1 MASDIMR
8 KYILEL
14 YEQCQPL
21 LERPETISEA
31 IEKLK
36 LIIKVDPNF
45 APANYSLG
53 YAYFIIQDF
62 EESLEYLKKAKE
74 LGYPEEEIRKIIT
87 EIEAKKEINSL
98 VRARTRIFSKLNNLT
113 QIGYWKSFQSS
124 ISILDTV
131 GIATIIILC
140 YYLLSPSLTRGYP
153 RSHLDATMAFY
164 IAKIKMLLQN
174 KSLFTKSWYF
184 GYEML
189 KYYPPLS
196 TYLPAFLKIAG
207 ELLTSYYIMSFLF
220 YSIFCIG
227 VYVFTS
233 RFLESKLAGAVSGV
247 LWVFTQVNYI
257 SFQGHYW
264 ETCRL
269 FGTAVVP
276 WALYYLHRAMKEG
289 EKRSLVISIALSSYV
304 LLSNLFSAID
314 LALLA
319 GPYLLI
325 HLIRSK
331 TIHGDD
337 DVARVYR
344 GLVVTISYSVGVLA
358 LTLWWYIPSVFPNGL
373 SAYLTGSSGFT
384 PPIYETFL
392 QSYPP
397 SYVPAVQL
405 PVTILGLLGI
415 LIGVFK
421 PSKEWFLT
429 IFWLSASL
437 IMAYIV
443 KIQSSRVVLLIGL
456 CLVIGAGYL
465 TKEIQK
471 RFGIKIGRF
480 NKETIPI
487 IVVVITLGV
496 LAIQYLP
503 RYQPY
508 STVDETYLS
517 TDEYK
522 VSTWLAENAETN
534 YRVYVMWGNWFR
546 GSQWLNTFYPEI
558 KQVLGGYDQGARA
571 ETEEPF
577 IFDSLVKWQEDAV
590 ELQSMAQEY
599 HVKYIVI
606 DEKFMQS
613 QASGYE
619 KFSDTEIFQPK
630 EEINDRLKHA
640 AVYEIQGV
648 SSIEDGSNNTM
659 DGYQYWTYWRKVGL
673 SVSIILL
680 IISVV
685 IIRRLRLKE
694 V

>member
-8 KYILEL
+8 KYTLEL

-21 LERPETISEA
+21 LGSPETISEA

-53 YAYFIIQDF
+53 YAHFLLREF
-62 EESLEYLKKAKE
+62 EESIEYLQKAKE
-74 LGYPEEEIRKIIT
+74 LGYPEEKIRKIIT
-87 EIEAKKEINSL
+87 EIKAKKEMNSL
-98 VRARTRIFSKLNNLT
+98 DRARSRIFSKLNNLT
-113 QIGYWKSFQSS
+113 KIGYWKSFQSR

-164 IAKIKMLLQN
+164 IAKIKMLLHN

-184 GYEML
+184 SYEML

-196 TYLPAFLKIAG
+196 TYLPAFLNITG
-207 ELLTSYYIMSFLF
+207 ELLTTYYIMSFLF

-233 RFLESKLAGAVSGV
+233 RFLESKLAGVVSGV
-247 LWVFTQVNYI
+247 LWVFTHVNYI

-269 FGTAVVP
+269 FGTAMVP

-314 LALLA
+314 LALMA
-319 GPYLLI
+319 GPYLLT

-331 TIHGDD
+331 TIHGDT
-337 DVARVYR
+337 DVTRVYR
-344 GLVVTISYSVGVLA
+344 GLVLAILYSVGVLA

-373 SAYLTGSSGFT
+373 SAYLTGSSSFA
-384 PPIYETFL
+384 PSIYETFL

-397 SYVPAVQL
+397 SYMPAVQL
-405 PVTILGLLGI
+405 PITIFGLLGI
-415 LIGVFK
+415 LIGAFK

-429 IFWLSASL
+429 IVWLTASL
-437 IMAYIV
+437 MMTYIV

-456 CLVIGAGYL
+456 CLVLGAGYL

-471 RFGIKIGRF
+471 RLGFVVERF

-487 IVVVITLGV
+487 IVIVITLGM

-503 RYQPY
+503 RYQSY

-522 VSTWLAENAETN
+522 VSTWLAENAGTN
-534 YRVYVMWGNWFR
+534 YRVYVMWGSWFR

-577 IFDSLVKWQEDAV
+577 IFDSLVKWQEDAS

-599 HVKYIVI
+599 NVKYIVI
-606 DEKFMQS
+606 DKKFMQS

-619 KFSDTEIFQPK
+619 KFRNTEIFQPK
-630 EEINDRLKHA
+630 EEINEFLKHA

-648 SSIEDGSNNTM
+648 SRIEDGSNDTIN
-659 DGYQYWTYWRKVGL
+659 GNQYWTYWKKVGL
-673 SVSIILL
+673 SVSLILL
-680 IISVV
+680 IISVI
-685 IIRRLRLKE
+685 IIRRSRLKE
-694 V
+694 I